1 MGASLYF
8 VTDRA
13 LPSKILAT
21 IYLRLSCSEIL
32 QVSDLII
39 GGGCLQTTKL
49 YWSKT
54 HFTE

>member
-8 VTDRA
+8 VIDRA

-21 IYLRLSCSEIL
+21 TYLRLSCSEIL